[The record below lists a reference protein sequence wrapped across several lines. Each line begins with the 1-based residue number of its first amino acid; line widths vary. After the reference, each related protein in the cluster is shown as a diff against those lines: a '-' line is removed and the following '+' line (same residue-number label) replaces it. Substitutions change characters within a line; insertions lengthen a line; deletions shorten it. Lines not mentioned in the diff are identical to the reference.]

1 MVFFISCLAL
11 LSFLNLQIYVFHWVW
26 HDFGYYFL
34 NCYFVSQSLFFSPCW
49 ITMTCMYFFKLF
61 QGFWGSVGF
70 YFLSLPQLDDFFC
83 LLSKWQILST
93 INSILLFV
101 HSVSFS
107 FQMFYFSVLSF
118 PFVSFLV
125 MFLHQED
132 FHSLWV
138 YFPLLCEVLLYTS
151 CLRSLSI
158 GFDTCVIFLLCICSL
173 FNWLVSWLFVYHL
186 FLCISWIF
194 WTLCI
199 DPGPAK
205 IF

>member
-1 MVFFISCLAL
+1 MLIDFFLELFKSAAPLSQPLWFLMRSHGHSHHCSPYTAGLFSSYFFLYLRLLTFWLWCDPGMVFFISCLAL

-70 YFLSLPQLDDFFC
+70 YFLSLPQLDYFFC

-107 FQMFYFSVLSF
+107 FQMF
-118 PFVSFLV
+118 
-125 MFLHQED
+125 
-132 FHSLWV
+132 
-138 YFPLLCEVLLYTS
+138 
-151 CLRSLSI
+151 
-158 GFDTCVIFLLCICSL
+158 IF
-173 FNWLVSWLFVYHL
+173 
-186 FLCISWIF
+186 
-194 WTLCI
+194 
-199 DPGPAK
+199 
-205 IF
+205 